1 MIHLMHVSQGMPL
14 HCYFMLHP
22 CNSTLFKLLCSNDFL
37 RFSFSY
43 FQFVCVIRLTFKRV
57 IKKKS
62 TEEFSCV
69 PYIIAL
75 SNCLLYTW
83 YGLPI
88 VSVKWENF
96 PVVTING
103 LGVLLEISFI
113 IIYIRFASVW
123 NKARPFYF
131 IYSSNCT
138 LHDLL

>member
-1 MIHLMHVSQGMPL
+1 MIHLVHFSQGMPL

-22 CNSTLFKLLCSNDFL
+22 CNSTLFKLLGSSNDFL
-37 RFSFSY
+37 RFSVSH
-43 FQFVCVIRLTFKRV
+43 FQFVCIFRLTFTRV
-57 IKKKS
+57 LKKKS

-96 PVVTING
+96 PLVTING
-103 LGVLLEISFI
+103 LGILLEISFI
-113 IIYIRFASVW
+113 IIYIRFASVRK
-123 NKARPFYF
+123 KASPFYF
-131 IYSSNCT
+131 IYSYV
-138 LHDLL
+138 